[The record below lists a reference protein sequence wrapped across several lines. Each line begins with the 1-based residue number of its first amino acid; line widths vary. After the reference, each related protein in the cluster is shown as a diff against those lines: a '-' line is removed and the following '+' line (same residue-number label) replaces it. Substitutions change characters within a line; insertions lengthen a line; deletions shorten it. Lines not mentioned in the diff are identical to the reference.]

1 MFPLLWPLIF
11 LFVII
16 PLLLL
21 SFFLNL
27 AVFSFAKLGL
37 SPLGALFLLL
47 ASLAGSL
54 VNIPVY
60 RQRVYSHSP
69 LWHPFF
75 FFFYYPP
82 QLNYQVVCLNV
93 GGAVI
98 PVLFSLYL
106 LSTRAPFG
114 PTCLATLIV
123 TAVTKAMARVVP
135 GVGIALPTF
144 IPPVVAALAAILIAP
159 YNAPP
164 VAYVAGALGTLLG
177 ADLLNLGVIRRLHAQ
192 VVSIGGAGVFDGIFL
207 VALAAALLS

>member
-1 MFPLLWPLIF
+1 MWPLIF

-16 PLLLL
+16 PLLVL
-21 SFFLNL
+21 SLFLNL

-37 SPLGALFLLL
+37 TPMGALLLL
-47 ASLAGSL
+47 LGSLAGSL
-54 VNIPVY
+54 INIPLY
-60 RQRVYSHSP
+60 RQRIYDHEP
-69 LWHPFF
+69 PWHPFL

-82 QLNYQVVCLNV
+82 QINYQVVCINV

-123 TAVTKAMARVVP
+123 TVVTKAMARVVP
-135 GVGIALPTF
+135 GAGITLPTF

-159 YNAPP
+159 DNAPP

-177 ADLLNLGVIRRLHAQ
+177 ADILNLGDIKRLKAQ

>member
-1 MFPLLWPLIF
+1 MFPILWPLIF
-11 LFVII
+11 LFLFV

-37 SPLGALFLLL
+37 SPFGALALLL
-47 ASLAGSL
+47 ASLIGSL
-54 VNIPVY
+54 INLPVY
-60 RQRVYSHSP
+60 RQRVYHDFP
-69 LWHPFF
+69 WRTPFF

-82 QLNYQVVCLNV
+82 QVNYKVICINV

-106 LSTRAPFG
+106 LSTRAPLI
-114 PTCLATLIV
+114 PTFLATMIV
-123 TAVTKAMARVVP
+123 AAVCKALAQVVP
-135 GVGIALPTF
+135 GMGIALPTF
-144 IPPVVAALAAILIAP
+144 IPPVVAALSALLVAP
-159 YNAPP
+159 HNPSP

-177 ADLLNLGVIRRLHAQ
+177 ADLLNLGAIRRLPAQ

-207 VALAAALLS
+207 VALVAALLS

>member
-1 MFPLLWPLIF
+1 MLWPLIF

-37 SPLGALFLLL
+37 SPLGALLLLL

-54 VNIPVY
+54 INIPVY
-60 RQRVYSHSP
+60 RQRIYDHSP
-69 LWHPFF
+69 LWHP

-82 QLNYQVVCLNV
+82 QLNYQVVCINV

-114 PTCLATLIV
+114 ATCLATLIV

-135 GVGIALPTF
+135 GAGITLPTF

-177 ADLLNLGVIRRLHAQ
+177 ADILNLGAIRRLKAQ
-192 VVSIGGAGVFDGIFL
+192 VVSIVGAGVFDGIFL